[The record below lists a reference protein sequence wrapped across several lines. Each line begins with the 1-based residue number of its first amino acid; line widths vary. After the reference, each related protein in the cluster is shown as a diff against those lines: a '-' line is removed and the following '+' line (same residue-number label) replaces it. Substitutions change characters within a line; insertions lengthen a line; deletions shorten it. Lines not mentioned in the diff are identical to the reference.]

1 MHDVLA
7 VQKAGRVNYTTCTLQ
22 TSEDA
27 TMKAICFSP
36 DKVNPLRKAM
46 ENKSPVKVRR
56 FEYNEKFNNI
66 VINRSTAVMDHNE
79 PLPFPPA
86 ESSTSCLVNIATVKT
101 TSVNQLV
108 LVKATV
114 KHLSGPKIVKWE
126 NGSVQKRSCV
136 LQDPTGAIKAV
147 LWEEWIDSVEDDQTY
162 LFTNLRVKKDGYTN
176 EIYVNTAKSGFEVKE
191 CVPFDEVLPDV
202 GPAIAD
208 LVAKQAIVSI
218 IGVKT
223 LNKYNSCNACGKK
236 VEGTGK
242 TVKCESCKV
251 RQRVSQENANW
262 YARLFVQNVETKEKV
277 YLTVFHSQ
285 LMKILAVNEKEI
297 TAEDNDET
305 VTDMLLDSN
314 NITITYNLGE
324 GKIVDVLTEL

>member
-1 MHDVLA
+1 
-7 VQKAGRVNYTTCTLQ
+7 
-22 TSEDA
+22 
-27 TMKAICFSP
+27 
-36 DKVNPLRKAM
+36 M

-86 ESSTSCLVNIATVKT
+86 ESSTSCLMNILTIKT

-108 LVKATV
+108 LVKAKV
-114 KHLSGPKIVKWE
+114 KHLSGPKMAKWE
-126 NGSVQKRSCV
+126 NGSVQKHLC
-136 LQDPTGAIKAV
+136 AIKAV
-147 LWEEWIDSVEDDQTY
+147 LWEEWIDSVEDNQTY
-162 LFTNLRVKKDGYTN
+162 LFTNLRAKKDGYTD

-202 GPAIAD
+202 SPAI
-208 LVAKQAIVSI
+208 AKQAIVSI

-223 LNKYNSCNACGKK
+223 LNKYNSCNAYGKK

-251 RQRVSQENANW
+251 KQQVSQGNANW

-277 YLTVFHSQ
+277 YLTVFHLQ
-285 LMKILAVNEKEI
+285 LMKILAVNEREI
-297 TAEDNDET
+297 TPEDNYET

-324 GKIVDVLTEL
+324 EKIVDVLTEL

>member
-1 MHDVLA
+1 
-7 VQKAGRVNYTTCTLQ
+7 
-22 TSEDA
+22 
-27 TMKAICFSP
+27 MKNSTIWS
-36 DKVNPLRKAM
+36 
-46 ENKSPVKVRR
+46 
-56 FEYNEKFNNI
+56 
-66 VINRSTAVMDHNE
+66 STAVTDHNE
-79 PLPFPPA
+79 PLFFPPA
-86 ESSTSCLVNIATVKT
+86 ESSTSCLVNIAKIKT

-114 KHLSGPKIVKWE
+114 KHLSGPKNVKWE
-126 NGSVQKRSCV
+126 NDSVQKRLCV

-162 LFTNLRVKKDGYTN
+162 LFTNLRVKKMVIPMRFMSTLLN
-176 EIYVNTAKSGFEVKE
+176 LVSRSKSVSPLMK
-191 CVPFDEVLPDV
+191 CCQMLAQ
-202 GPAIAD
+202 AIAD

-242 TVKCESCKV
+242 TIKCESCKV

-285 LMKILAVNEKEI
+285 LMKIL
-297 TAEDNDET
+297 ET
-305 VTDMLLDSN
+305 LR
-314 NITITYNLGE
+314 
-324 GKIVDVLTEL
+324 